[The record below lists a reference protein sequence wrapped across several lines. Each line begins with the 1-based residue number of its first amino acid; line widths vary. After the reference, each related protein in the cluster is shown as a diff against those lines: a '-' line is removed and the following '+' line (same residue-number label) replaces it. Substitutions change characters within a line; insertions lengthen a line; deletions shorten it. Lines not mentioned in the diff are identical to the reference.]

1 MRLSRPRFIEQNK
14 QTRCESLTIYIP
26 HLRYC
31 ICDLRTHTYIHIFT
45 YTHMDR
51 ISTPTSQLLGRL
63 SCPILQ
69 EASEL
74 RSGMSQMHIS
84 PSRITPARKS
94 LRGHTHN
101 RVPVP
106 IASHVSTTIFS
117 CTREHCLHTKCKYSI
132 RCTMYTPLPFATLSF
147 WDDVTQRSLALR
159 SESSF
164 LAGER
169 WRGGSAY
176 SCWSAAI
183 TSRCRAEHVRR
194 RCGNERRE
202 TTYPYV
208 LYT

>member
-1 MRLSRPRFIEQNK
+1 MLASWYVAWPHLPFTQCERECVRLSRPRFIEQNK

-51 ISTPTSQLLGRL
+51 ISTPTSQLLGRH

-132 RCTMYTPLPFATLSF
+132 RCTMY
-147 WDDVTQRSLALR
+147 DVHASPIRNSL
-159 SESSF
+159 
-164 LAGER
+164 
-169 WRGGSAY
+169 
-176 SCWSAAI
+176 
-183 TSRCRAEHVRR
+183 
-194 RCGNERRE
+194 
-202 TTYPYV
+202 V
-208 LYT
+208 LG